1 MANKQHGKSGHSIVS
16 KKPKKNRAC
25 WAKKMDK
32 IDKVKREDQDE
43 AMSTASKRCRDLKS
57 REN

>member
-1 MANKQHGKSGHSIVS
+1 MANLVILVS

-25 WAKKMDK
+25 WAIKMDK